1 MDQVIEFVSNHWML
15 SAAWVALF
23 SLLIF
28 TLSKTSSKVIGN
40 QEVTT
45 LINREKATVVDI
57 RSKADFGNGHLL
69 GAINIPAAE
78 IKNAEDKLE
87 KFKQTP
93 IILVDANGM
102 QAAASAQFLQKKG
115 FSQVSRLQGGIAS
128 WINDNLP
135 LNKT

>member
-15 SAAWVALF
+15 ATAWVVLF
-23 SLLIF
+23 SLLIV

-45 LINREKATVVDI
+45 LINREKATAIDI
-57 RSKADFGNGHLL
+57 RSKADFSKGHLL
-69 GAINIPAAE
+69 GSINIPAAE
-78 IKNAEDKLE
+78 LKNAEDKLE
-87 KFKQTP
+87 KLKQAP

-102 QAAASAQFLQKKG
+102 QAAASAQLLQKKG
-115 FSQVSRLQGGIAS
+115 YSQVSRLQGGIAS

-135 LNKT
+135 LDKA